1 MTSMPSLHNYKK
13 TKQFWYF
20 HFKPS
25 FRVSRKKPIITEVA
39 AYCLILY
46 LYGGDC
52 YPILFPFD
60 SPISILSLSASKSN
74 SAPDVFRNKYLFIS
88 FDAYQLTF
96 SHDFR
101 SQVSN
106 IFCQIISSLLDQL
119 SICLHD
125 QIFHWL
131 RRLETRQLTM
141 FSFSSLILNV

>member
-1 MTSMPSLHNYKK
+1 MTSIPSIPKNKNNFDISIFNLTLELVGKTHNY
-13 TKQFWYF
+13 
-20 HFKPS
+20 S
-25 FRVSRKKPIITEVA
+25 EVA

-60 SPISILSLSASKSN
+60 SPISILSLSASNSN

-125 QIFHWL
+125 QIFH
-131 RRLETRQLTM
+131 
-141 FSFSSLILNV
+141 